1 MTHRWS
7 HWWRWRRSR
16 CSLVRRPAQGR
27 QSIKNTPA
35 ASSRHRS
42 NHSSIGNKW
51 TIEHFSVVVV
61 VANSGHVTINPAE
74 KKRKKKST
82 RTQINNRVKIAFESL
97 TLQISCWGLEA
108 IATALGAA
116 LIAANN
122 IPQFE
127 FGLAPFNSI
136 APCSYWIRGYCRWFC
151 GCSTRRKYYSA
162 IRIGIGIGWNGDSI
176 YYFRFRNGQING
188 WLLALRHSTD
198 LVHFGCIFLFF
209 FSCHVVCV
217 IGQMWKDGGGG
228 RGEKRELKKKK
239 IEKWNNNTK
248 KNIHY
253 FPVMYISFLLALSFI
268 HFIISSL
275 PFFIIQFF
283 FSLSCYCIWF
293 RLIFCAFL
301 HLVVSVDAF
310 DFLIVDGFA
319 R

>member
-82 RTQINNRVKIAFESL
+82 CTQINNRVKIAFESL

-228 RGEKRELKKKK
+228 RGGKRELKKKK
-239 IEKWNNNTK
+239 SKNEIIIRK
-248 KNIHY
+248 KTSII
-253 FPVMYISFLLALSFI
+253 FPLCTFLFFSRCHSFI
-268 HFIISSL
+268 LLFPLFLSSL
-275 PFFIIQFF
+275 FRFF
-283 FSLSCYCIWF
+283 FLSCYCIWF